1 MRIAV
6 LLGLLIAQP
15 AGAPLA
21 QEFDFLAVA
30 GHRVATTHALPLRLI
45 LPPRLLPLG
54 ETHFRESYGGP
65 SFDVSATAFASDSE
79 LAAIHAEVHTDRSGG
94 LDYSDLTPDT
104 LAGIP
109 LHSRVDCFDLR
120 EESDEDIEGNGFLRF
135 LRDRGFDFDRAFVLK
150 RSFLTD
156 SEGTAEVVLSYG
168 RALPACPPDGVTP
181 ALAADVTR
189 AAHVAFGS
197 LTRD

>member
-65 SFDVSATAFASDSE
+65 SFDEGPLPNSISNG
-79 LAAIHAEVHTDRSGG
+79 RSSKNW
-94 LDYSDLTPDT
+94 LRNYSRQTCPL
-104 LAGIP
+104 LAGIRP
-109 LHSRVDCFDLR
+109 QPR
-120 EESDEDIEGNGFLRF
+120 
-135 LRDRGFDFDRAFVLK
+135 
-150 RSFLTD
+150 RS
-156 SEGTAEVVLSYG
+156 ACPG
-168 RALPACPPDGVTP
+168 RAAVRFPP
-181 ALAADVTR
+181 
-189 AAHVAFGS
+189 
-197 LTRD
+197 